1 LTGVN
6 ILEQRKLVWRWSL
19 KPHSREITATSLNDE
34 RHGAAWASG
43 ARRGD
48 WHCQCAT
55 KSIRSPRA
63 LEHTVAS

>member
-48 WHCQCAT
+48 
-55 KSIRSPRA
+55 
-63 LEHTVAS
+63 